1 MHIGIDARLLY
12 YRTGGIST
20 YIVGL
25 TEAIARIDRVNRYTL
40 IESRK
45 TCRSSAP
52 AGFRHFPTWTP
63 AHHRLER
70 LALSLELLPL
80 NLDVLHSTDFIP
92 PLRGARRHV
101 ISVHDLTF
109 LRFPEYL
116 TAESRRYYN
125 AQIHAACA
133 RADHIL
139 TISQASK
146 QDITALLHVPEDKV
160 TVHLPGIDR
169 SFRRPGAQTLAAV
182 RQRLLLPARYF
193 LFVGTFEPRKNIRGL
208 LEAYKMLLERLPDA
222 PALLLA
228 GRPGWLFEE
237 TKRYSETL
245 KLGENLQ
252 WRYAV
257 EQADLPSLYALAEAL
272 ILPSFYEGWGLPA
285 AEAMACGT
293 VPIVSNR
300 SSLPEVVGP
309 VGVLIDPD
317 DPTTIAN
324 ALERVLVDHEWRAAQ
339 ERAAVER
346 AAEFR
351 WDDAARIAINVYET
365 IQ

>member
-1 MHIGIDARLLY
+1 MHIGIDARLLH

-25 TEAIARIDRVNRYTL
+25 AEAIARIDRANRYTW

-52 AGFRHFPTWTP
+52 AGFRHFATWTP

-70 LALSLELLPL
+70 LTLSLELIPL

-139 TISQASK
+139 TISQSSK
-146 QDITALLHVPEDKV
+146 QDIKSLLHVPEDKV
-160 TVHLPGIDR
+160 TVHLPGIDK
-169 SFRRPGAQTLAAV
+169 SFRRPPVQTLAAV
-182 RQRLLLPARYF
+182 RQRLLLPERYF
-193 LFVGTFEPRKNIRGL
+193 LFVGTFEPRKNIGGL

-222 PALLLA
+222 PPLILA
-228 GRPGWLFEE
+228 GRPGWLFDE
-237 TKRYSETL
+237 TQRYSETL
-245 KLGENLQ
+245 KLGERLQ
-252 WRYAV
+252 WRCAV
-257 EQADLPSLYALAEAL
+257 EQADLPSLYALADAL

-309 VGVLIDPD
+309 VGLLIDPD

-324 ALERVLVDHEWRAAQ
+324 ALERVLVDDEWRAAQ

-346 AAEFR
+346 ALEFR
-351 WDDAARIAINVYET
+351 WEDAARIAINVYET
-365 IQ
+365 VQ